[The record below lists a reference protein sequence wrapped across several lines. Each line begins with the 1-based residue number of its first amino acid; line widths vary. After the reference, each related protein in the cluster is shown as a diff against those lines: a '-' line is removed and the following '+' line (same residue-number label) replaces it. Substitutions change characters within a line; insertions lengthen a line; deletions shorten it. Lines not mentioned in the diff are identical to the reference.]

1 MRNKLTVLIIRDRFI
16 GTVVVVTVRMYYISL
31 YTVLLLLLFG
41 SRKER
46 GENVFFLF
54 VLCFLIILHC
64 ITNYYQFIIIVNEI

>member
-16 GTVVVVTVRMYYISL
+16 VVVVTVRMYYISL

-41 SRKER
+41 SRKE
-46 GENVFFLF
+46 EKTFFCLF
-54 VLCFLIILHC
+54 VLCFLTILHC